1 MEDEEKV
8 LNNKWTEEYFVV
20 VETNNTASCLILR
33 ELYQFSTIAIWKVI
47 IFENMLPNWMHI
59 DKCFIRTEQ
68 SKH

>member
-33 ELYQFSTIAIWKVI
+33 ELYQFSTIAI
-47 IFENMLPNWMHI
+47 
-59 DKCFIRTEQ
+59 
-68 SKH
+68 